1 MLAYPAA
8 NCGECACN
16 RFHPASMKGVPGSA
30 GREIELRSES
40 TKMTTTG
47 LEGFD
52 WSRGRWENAAVPRAQ
67 AEIVIASDWAPIRA
81 FDEIVARS
89 PEAVYGD
96 VLPILRQNDLRIVN
110 LECALSGDAAPV
122 WKSGSVFKGR
132 PMHIGGLTAVPF
144 EVVTLANN
152 HVFDYG
158 PEAFRQTLD
167 LLSDHSIRSVGA
179 GMSVEEARRPLILD
193 LNGVRIGIINF
204 SEGEDLTSAVS
215 GPGVFGWEV
224 DAVVESVHAI
234 RPEVNAILVICHGGV
249 EYIPFPPPYLASAF
263 RRIAE
268 AGADLILGHHAHV
281 PQGVQICNGVPICYS
296 LGNFVF
302 YQETDLFYRK
312 LGYLVKAGVSR
323 AGLAHIELIPYEIGS
338 ESLRLLKG
346 DESALFFESLKKVSL
361 PLARQDGISEA
372 WHGFL
377 RYYGIKGFRDE
388 IAMILAKMDQEPAK
402 GAAMLRNRIT
412 TMQHREHWIDA
423 MTRIMEGSIDDSPQ
437 WALDLAA
444 EWLTRK
450 RPAQGVR

>member
-1 MLAYPAA
+1 
-8 NCGECACN
+8 
-16 RFHPASMKGVPGSA
+16 
-30 GREIELRSES
+30 
-40 TKMTTTG
+40 MTTTV
-47 LEGFD
+47 LEGFE
-52 WSRGRWENAAVPRAQ
+52 WSRGRWTSAAVPQAQ

-81 FDEIVARS
+81 FDDIVARS

-110 LECALSGDAAPV
+110 LECALSGDAAPL

-132 PMHIGGLTAVPF
+132 PEHIRGLTAVPF
-144 EVVTLANN
+144 EVATLANN

-158 PEAFRQTLD
+158 PEAFGQTLK
-167 LLSDHSIRSVGA
+167 LLSENSIRSVGA
-179 GMSVEEARRPLILD
+179 GMSAEEARRPLILG
-193 LNGVRIGIINF
+193 LKGVRIGIVNF

-215 GPGVFGWEV
+215 GPGVFGWDV
-224 DAVVESVHAI
+224 DAVVESVRAI
-234 RPEVNAILVICHGGV
+234 RPEVDIILVICHGGV
-249 EYIPFPPPYLASAF
+249 EYIPFPPPYLAEAF
-263 RRIAE
+263 RHIAE
-268 AGADLILGHHAHV
+268 TGADLIIGHHAHV
-281 PQGVQICNGVPICYS
+281 PQGVQVLNGVPICYS

-302 YQETDLFYRK
+302 YQETDLLYRK

-323 AGLAHIELIPYEIGS
+323 AGLANIELIPYEIGS

-346 DESALFFESLKKVSL
+346 DESALFFESLRKVSL
-361 PLARQDGISEA
+361 PLADREGITEA

-377 RYYGIKGFRDE
+377 RYYGLKGFRDE

-423 MTRIMEGSIDDSPQ
+423 MTRIMDGTIDEAPQ

-444 EWLTRK
+444 EWLARK
-450 RPAQGVR
+450 RSAKGAR

>member
-1 MLAYPAA
+1 
-8 NCGECACN
+8 
-16 RFHPASMKGVPGSA
+16 
-30 GREIELRSES
+30 
-40 TKMTTTG
+40 MTTTG
-47 LEGFD
+47 PEGFD
-52 WSRGRWENAAVPRAQ
+52 WSRGRWANAAVHQAQ

-89 PEAVYGD
+89 PETVYGD
-96 VLPILRQNDLRIVN
+96 VFPVLRQGDLRIVN
-110 LECALSGDAAPV
+110 LECALSADASPV

-132 PMHIGGLTAVPF
+132 PEHVRGLTAVPF
-144 EVVTLANN
+144 EVATLANN

-158 PEAFRQTLD
+158 PEAFSRTLK
-167 LLSDHSIRSVGA
+167 LLSENSIRCVGA
-179 GMSVEEARRPLILD
+179 GMSVEEAHRPLIVD

-224 DAVVESVHAI
+224 DTVADCVRSI
-234 RPEVNAILVICHGGV
+234 RPGVDIILVICHGGV
-249 EYIPFPPPYLASAF
+249 EYIPFPPPYLAEAF

-268 AGADLILGHHAHV
+268 AGADLIIGHHAHV
-281 PQGVQICNGVPICYS
+281 PQGVQICNAVPICYS

-323 AGLAHIELIPYEIGS
+323 AGLAHIQLIPYEIGS
-338 ESLRLLKG
+338 KSLQLLKG
-346 DESALFFESLKKVSL
+346 RESALFFESLRKVSL
-361 PLARQDGISEA
+361 PLAGEEGITDA

-377 RYYGIKGFRDE
+377 RYYGLKGFRDE

-412 TMQHREHWIDA
+412 TMQHRVHWIDT
-423 MTRIMEGSIDDSPQ
+423 MTRIMDGSIDASPQ
-437 WALDLAA
+437 WAYDLAV

-450 RPAQGVR
+450 RTAIGAR

>member
-1 MLAYPAA
+1 
-8 NCGECACN
+8 
-16 RFHPASMKGVPGSA
+16 
-30 GREIELRSES
+30 
-40 TKMTTTG
+40 MTRTG

-52 WSRGRWENAAVPRAQ
+52 WSRGRWVNAAVPRAQ

-96 VLPILRQNDLRIVN
+96 VLPILRQGDLRIVN
-110 LECALSGDAAPV
+110 LECALSGDASPV
-122 WKSGSVFKGR
+122 WKSGSVFNGR
-132 PMHIGGLTAVPF
+132 PEHINGLTAVPF
-144 EVVTLANN
+144 EVATLGNN

-167 LLSDHSIRSVGA
+167 LLRAHAIRTVGA
-179 GMSVEEARRPLILD
+179 GMSAEEAQRPLILEV
-193 LNGVRIGIINF
+193 NGVRIGIVNF

-224 DAVVESVHAI
+224 DAVVDSVRAI
-234 RPEVNAILVICHGGV
+234 RPGVNVILVICHGGV
-249 EYIPFPPPYLASAF
+249 EYIPFPPPYLAEAF

-268 AGADLILGHHAHV
+268 AGADLIIGHHAHV
-281 PQGVQICNGVPICYS
+281 PQGIQVLNGVPICYS

-323 AGLAHIELIPYEIGS
+323 AGLAHIHLIPYEIGS
-338 ESLRLLKG
+338 ECLRLLRR
-346 DESALFFESLKKVSL
+346 DESALFFESLEKVSL
-361 PLARQDGISEA
+361 PLADQEGIKEA

-377 RYYGIKGFRDE
+377 RYYGLKGFRDE

-450 RPAQGVR
+450 RPAGGVR

>member
-1 MLAYPAA
+1 M
-8 NCGECACN
+8 
-16 RFHPASMKGVPGSA
+16 
-30 GREIELRSES
+30 
-40 TKMTTTG
+40 KMTTTG

-52 WSRGRWENAAVPRAQ
+52 WSRGRWVNAVVPQAQ

-81 FDEIVARS
+81 FDEIVARF

-96 VLPILRQNDLRIVN
+96 VLPILRQGDLRIVN
-110 LECALSGDAAPV
+110 LECALSTDASPV

-132 PMHIGGLTAVPF
+132 PVHISGLTVVPF

-158 PEAFRQTLD
+158 PEAFLQTQK
-167 LLSDHSIRSVGA
+167 LLSENSIRSVGA
-179 GMSVEEARRPLILD
+179 GMNAEEARRPLVLEVK
-193 LNGVRIGIINF
+193 GVRIGIVNF
-204 SEGEDLTSAVS
+204 SEGEDLTAAVS

-224 DAVVESVHAI
+224 DTVVDCVRAI
-234 RPEVNAILVICHGGV
+234 RPGVDVILVICHGGV
-249 EYIPFPPPYLASAF
+249 EYIPFPPPYLADAF

-268 AGADLILGHHAHV
+268 AGADLVIGHHAHV

-302 YQETDLFYRK
+302 YQQTDLYYRK

-323 AGLAHIELIPYEIGS
+323 AGLSQLHLIPYEIGS
-338 ESLRLLKG
+338 ECLRLLRG

-361 PLARQDGISEA
+361 PLADQEGIAEA
-372 WHGFL
+372 WQGFL
-377 RYYGIKGFRDE
+377 RYYGLKGFRDE

-423 MTRIMEGSIDDSPQ
+423 MTRIMDGTIDSSPQ

-450 RPAQGVR
+450 RPARGAVR

>member
-1 MLAYPAA
+1 
-8 NCGECACN
+8 
-16 RFHPASMKGVPGSA
+16 MK
-30 GREIELRSES
+30 
-40 TKMTTTG
+40 KTG
-47 LEGFD
+47 PEGFD
-52 WSRGRWENAAVPRAQ
+52 WSRGRWANAAVPQAQ

-81 FDEIVARS
+81 FEEIVARS

-110 LECALSGDAAPV
+110 LECALSADASPV

-132 PMHIGGLTAVPF
+132 PEHISGLTAVPF

-158 PEAFRQTLD
+158 PEAFSRTLK
-167 LLSDHSIRSVGA
+167 LLSENSIRSVGA
-179 GMSVEEARRPLILD
+179 GMSVEEARRPLMID
-193 LNGVRIGIINF
+193 LNGVRIGIVNF

-224 DAVVESVHAI
+224 DTVVDSVRAL
-234 RPEVNAILVICHGGV
+234 RPGVDIILVICHGGV
-249 EYIPFPPPYLASAF
+249 EYIPFPPPYMASAF

-268 AGADLILGHHAHV
+268 AGADLIIGHHPHV

-302 YQETDLFYRK
+302 YQETDLLYRK

-323 AGLAHIELIPYEIGS
+323 AGLTHIQLIPYEIGS
-338 ESLRLLKG
+338 ECLRLLRG
-346 DESALFFESLKKVSL
+346 DESALIFESLKKVSL
-361 PLARQDGISEA
+361 PLACEEGITEA

-377 RYYGIKGFRDE
+377 RYYGLKGFRDE
-388 IAMILAKMDQEPAK
+388 IAMILARMEQEPAK
-402 GAAMLRNRIT
+402 GAAMLRNRIA

-450 RPAQGVR
+450 RPAGGAR

>member
-1 MLAYPAA
+1 
-8 NCGECACN
+8 
-16 RFHPASMKGVPGSA
+16 
-30 GREIELRSES
+30 
-40 TKMTTTG
+40 MTTTG

-52 WSRGRWENAAVPRAQ
+52 WSRGRWVNAAAPRART
-67 AEIVIASDWAPIRA
+67 EIVIAADWAPIRA

-96 VLPILRQNDLRIVN
+96 VLPILRQNDLRIAN

-132 PMHIGGLTAVPF
+132 PEHIHGLTAVPF
-144 EVVTLANN
+144 EVATLANN

-158 PEAFRQTLD
+158 PEAFGQTLK

-179 GMSVEEARRPLILD
+179 GMSAEEARRPLILD

-215 GPGVFGWEV
+215 GPGVFGWDV
-224 DAVVESVHAI
+224 DAVVESVRAI
-234 RPEVNAILVICHGGV
+234 RPGVDIILVICHGGV
-249 EYIPFPPPYLASAF
+249 EYIPFPPPYLAEAL
-263 RRIAE
+263 RRIAG
-268 AGADLILGHHAHV
+268 AGADLVIGHHAHV

-323 AGLAHIELIPYEIGS
+323 AGLAQLQLIPYEIGS
-338 ESLRLLKG
+338 GSLRLLVG
-346 DESALFFESLKKVSL
+346 DESAQFFESMKKVSL
-361 PLARQDGISEA
+361 PLASPEGIADA

-377 RYYGIKGFRDE
+377 RYYGIQGFRDE

-450 RPAQGVR
+450 RPAGGVR

>member
-1 MLAYPAA
+1 
-8 NCGECACN
+8 
-16 RFHPASMKGVPGSA
+16 
-30 GREIELRSES
+30 
-40 TKMTTTG
+40 MTTTG

-52 WSRGRWENAAVPRAQ
+52 WSRGRWVNAAVPRAQ

-81 FDEIVARS
+81 FDEIVARA
-89 PEAVYGD
+89 PESVYGD
-96 VLPILRQNDLRIVN
+96 VLPILRQGDLRIVN
-110 LECALSGDAAPV
+110 LECALSGEASPV

-132 PMHIGGLTAVPF
+132 PAHINGLTAVPF
-144 EVVTLANN
+144 EVVTLGNN

-158 PEAFRQTLD
+158 TEAFRQTLK
-167 LLSDHSIRSVGA
+167 LLSGNSIRSVGA
-179 GMSVEEARRPLILD
+179 GMSVEEAHRPLIID

-204 SEGEDLTSAVS
+204 SEGEDLTSSVS

-224 DAVVESVHAI
+224 DTVVDIVHAI
-234 RPEVNAILVICHGGV
+234 RPGVDIILVICHGGV
-249 EYIPFPPPYLASAF
+249 EYIPFPPPYLAEAF

-268 AGADLILGHHAHV
+268 AGADLIIGHHAHV
-281 PQGVQICNGVPICYS
+281 PQGIQVLNGVPICYS

-312 LGYLVKAGVSR
+312 LGYLVKAGVSQ
-323 AGLAHIELIPYEIGS
+323 AGLAYIHLIPYEIGS
-338 ESLRLLKG
+338 DCLRLLRG
-346 DESALFFESLKKVSL
+346 DESTLFFESLKKVSL
-361 PLARQDGISEA
+361 PLAGEEGIAEA

-377 RYYGIKGFRDE
+377 RYYGLKGFRDE
-388 IAMILAKMDQEPAK
+388 IATILTKMDQEPSK

-423 MTRIMEGSIDDSPQ
+423 MTRIMDGTIDSSPQ

-450 RPAQGVR
+450 RPAGSAVR

>member
-1 MLAYPAA
+1 
-8 NCGECACN
+8 
-16 RFHPASMKGVPGSA
+16 MK
-30 GREIELRSES
+30 E
-40 TKMTTTG
+40 TG

-52 WSRGRWENAAVPRAQ
+52 WGRGRWVNAEAPKAQ

-81 FDEIVARS
+81 FDEIIARF

-96 VLPILRQNDLRIVN
+96 VLPVLRQGDLRIVN
-110 LECALSGDAAPV
+110 LECALSGDASPV

-132 PMHIGGLTAVPF
+132 PEHVRGLTAVPF
-144 EVVTLANN
+144 EIVTLGNN

-158 PEAFRQTLD
+158 PEAFSQTLK
-167 LLSDHSIRSVGA
+167 LLSEHSILSVGA
-179 GMSVEEARRPLILD
+179 GMSAEEAHRPLIID
-193 LNGVRIGIINF
+193 LNGVSIGIINF

-224 DAVVESVHAI
+224 DAVVDSVRAI
-234 RPEVNAILVICHGGV
+234 RQGVNIILVICHGGV

-268 AGADLILGHHAHV
+268 AGADLIVGHHAHV
-281 PQGVQICNGVPICYS
+281 PQGVQICSGVPICFS

-302 YQETDLFYRK
+302 YQETDLYYRK

-323 AGLAHIELIPYEIGS
+323 AGLAHIQLIPYEIGS
-338 ESLRLLKG
+338 ESLRLLQG
-346 DESALFFESLKKVSL
+346 DESAQFFESLKEVSL
-361 PLARQDGISEA
+361 PLANEEGITKA

-377 RYYGIKGFRDE
+377 RCYGLKGFRDE

-402 GAAMLRNRIT
+402 GAAMLRNRIA

-423 MTRIMEGSIDDSPQ
+423 MTRIMDGTIDSSPQ
-437 WALDLAA
+437 WALDLAV

>member
-1 MLAYPAA
+1 MT
-8 NCGECACN
+8 
-16 RFHPASMKGVPGSA
+16 RTGV
-30 GREIELRSES
+30 ED
-40 TKMTTTG
+40 
-47 LEGFD
+47 FD
-52 WSRGRWENAAVPRAQ
+52 WSGGRWVNAAVHQAQ
-67 AEIVIASDWAPIRA
+67 AELVIASDWAPIRA

-96 VLPILRQNDLRIVN
+96 VLPVLRECDQRIVN
-110 LECALSGDAAPV
+110 LECTLSGDASPV

-132 PMHIGGLTAVPF
+132 PEHINGLTAVPF
-144 EVVTLANN
+144 DAATLANN

-158 PEAFRQTLD
+158 TGAFSQTLK
-167 LLSDHSIRSVGA
+167 LLSENSIRSVGA
-179 GMSVEEARRPLILD
+179 GMSVEEARRTLIID

-215 GPGVFGWEV
+215 GPGVFGWDV
-224 DAVVESVHAI
+224 DAVVESVRAI
-234 RPEVNAILVICHGGV
+234 RPGVHVILAICHGGV

-268 AGADLILGHHAHV
+268 AGADLIVGHHPHV
-281 PQGVQICNGVPICYS
+281 PQGVQILNGVPICYS

-312 LGYLVKAGVSR
+312 VGYLVKAGVSR
-323 AGLAHIELIPYEIGS
+323 EGLAHIHLIPYEIGS
-338 ESLRLLKG
+338 KCLRLLKG
-346 DESALFFESLKKVSL
+346 GEPAQFFEALKKVSL
-361 PLARQDGISEA
+361 PLAREGGVAEA

-377 RYYGIKGFRDE
+377 RWYGLKGFRDE

-402 GAAMLRNRIT
+402 GAAMLRNRVA
-412 TMQHREHWIDA
+412 TMQHREHWVDA
-423 MTRIMEGSIDDSPQ
+423 MTRIMDGTIDTSPQ

>member
-1 MLAYPAA
+1 
-8 NCGECACN
+8 
-16 RFHPASMKGVPGSA
+16 MK
-30 GREIELRSES
+30 
-40 TKMTTTG
+40 KTG

-52 WSRGRWENAAVPRAQ
+52 WSRGRWVNAAVPRAQ

-81 FDEIVARS
+81 FDEIVAHS

-96 VLPILRQNDLRIVN
+96 VLPLLRQNDLRIVN
-110 LECALSGDAAPV
+110 LECALSGDASPV

-132 PMHIGGLTAVPF
+132 PEHINGLTSVPF
-144 EVVTLANN
+144 EVVILANN

-158 PEAFRQTLD
+158 PEAFRQTLN
-167 LLSDHSIRSVGA
+167 LLSENSIRSVGA
-179 GMSVEEARRPLILD
+179 GMSAEEARRPLILD
-193 LNGVRIGIINF
+193 LKGVRIGIINF
-204 SEGEDLTSAVS
+204 SEGEDLTAAVS
-215 GPGVFGWEV
+215 GPGVFGWDV
-224 DAVVESVHAI
+224 DAVVDSVRAI
-234 RPEVNAILVICHGGV
+234 RPEVDVILVIFHGGV
-249 EYIPFPPPYLASAF
+249 EYIPFPPPYLAEAF
-263 RRIAE
+263 RRIAD
-268 AGADLILGHHAHV
+268 AGADLIVGHHAHV
-281 PQGVQICNGVPICYS
+281 PQGVEICNGVPICYS

-302 YQETDLFYRK
+302 YQETDLYYRK

-338 ESLRLLKG
+338 ECLRLLHG

-361 PLARQDGISEA
+361 PLAQPEGIADA

-377 RYYGIKGFRDE
+377 RYYGLKGFRDE

-402 GAAMLRNRIT
+402 GAAMLRNRIA

-423 MTRIMEGSIDDSPQ
+423 MTRIMDGTIDASPQ

-450 RPAQGVR
+450 RPAGGVR

>member
-1 MLAYPAA
+1 M
-8 NCGECACN
+8 
-16 RFHPASMKGVPGSA
+16 
-30 GREIELRSES
+30 
-40 TKMTTTG
+40 TKTG

-52 WSRGRWENAAVPRAQ
+52 WGRGRWVNAAVPQAR

-89 PEAVYGD
+89 PESVYGD
-96 VLPILRQNDLRIVN
+96 VLPVLRQGDLRIVN
-110 LECALSGDAAPV
+110 LECALAGDAAPV

-132 PMHIGGLTAVPF
+132 PEHINGLTAVPF
-144 EVVTLANN
+144 EVVTLGNN

-158 PEAFRQTLD
+158 PEAFHQTLK
-167 LLSDHSIRSVGA
+167 LLGEHSIRSVGA
-179 GMSVEEARRPLILD
+179 GMSAEEARRPLIID

-224 DAVVESVHAI
+224 DKVVDSVHAI
-234 RPEVNAILVICHGGV
+234 RPEVNIILVVCHGGV
-249 EYIPFPPPYLASAF
+249 EYIPFPPPYLAEAF

-268 AGADLILGHHAHV
+268 AGSDLIVGHHAHV
-281 PQGVQICNGVPICYS
+281 PQGVQILSGVPICYS

-323 AGLAHIELIPYEIGS
+323 PGLAHIQLVPYEIGS
-338 ESLRLLKG
+338 ESLRLLRG
-346 DESALFFESLKKVSL
+346 AESALFFESLKKVSL
-361 PLARQDGISEA
+361 PLAYQAGIAEA

-377 RYYGIKGFRDE
+377 RYYGLKGFRDE

-402 GAAMLRNRIT
+402 GAAMLRNRIS

-423 MTRIMEGSIDDSPQ
+423 MTRIMDGTIDASPQ
-437 WALDLAA
+437 WALDLAV

>member
-1 MLAYPAA
+1 
-8 NCGECACN
+8 
-16 RFHPASMKGVPGSA
+16 
-30 GREIELRSES
+30 
-40 TKMTTTG
+40 MTMTG

-52 WSRGRWENAAVPRAQ
+52 WSRGRWGNAAVPRAQ

-81 FDEIVARS
+81 FDEIVAHS

-96 VLPILRQNDLRIVN
+96 VLPILRQGDLRIVN
-110 LECALSGDAAPV
+110 LECALSGDATPV

-132 PMHIGGLTAVPF
+132 PIHINGLTAVPF
-144 EVVTLANN
+144 EVVTLGNN

-158 PEAFRQTLD
+158 PEAFSQTRR
-167 LLSDHSIRSVGA
+167 LLSENSIRSVGA
-179 GMSVEEARRPLILD
+179 GMSVEEARRPLIVD
-193 LNGVRIGIINF
+193 LSGVRIGIVNF
-204 SEGEDLTSAVS
+204 SEGEDLTAAVS
-215 GPGVFGWEV
+215 GPGVFGWDI
-224 DAVVESVHAI
+224 DAVVDCVRAI
-234 RPEVNAILVICHGGV
+234 RPGVDIILVICHGGV
-249 EYIPFPPPYLASAF
+249 EYIPFPPPYQASAF

-268 AGADLILGHHAHV
+268 AGADLVIGHHAHV
-281 PQGVQICNGVPICYS
+281 PQGVQVLNGVPICYS

-302 YQETDLFYRK
+302 YQETDLYYRK

-323 AGLAHIELIPYEIGS
+323 DGLAQMELIPYEIGS

-346 DESALFFESLKKVSL
+346 DESALFFDSLKKISL
-361 PLARQDGISEA
+361 PLAQPGGIAEA
-372 WHGFL
+372 WHGFI
-377 RYYGIKGFRDE
+377 RHYGIKGFRDE
-388 IAMILAKMDQEPAK
+388 IAMILAKMDQKPAK

-423 MTRIMEGSIDDSPQ
+423 MTRIMDGTIDTSPQ